1 MEQAPADARAAPI
14 AAGPAN
20 MDTTESLSPK
30 RPRESASGK
39 MVSQRATQNHPG
51 EPENRSS
58 AHEAACQRTT
68 STSQSLA
75 HHASLMGG
83 RLKSEV
89 DRAPPQVEHLV
100 HSTIFNPAERQ
111 RIGRNQLPY
120 TLQHPTTR
128 AGPNNRVTHEHSLGC
143 LIKTH
148 TILTLQS
155 KTRVTPGLTQKR
167 PTGKQAVTRTEN
179 TQMTRTPTQ
188 GSRGGDE
195 GISPTPPSCHP
206 FAGGQEQPSPS
217 ASSNSGGRRGRQPQL
232 CL

>member
-1 MEQAPADARAAPI
+1 LCKSIHLYIYSLSGNLFLGLMEQAPADARAALI

-20 MDTTESLSPK
+20 IDTTESLSPK

-75 HHASLMGG
+75 HHVTLMGG
-83 RLKSEV
+83 RLKSVV

-111 RIGRNQLPY
+111 RNGSISC
-120 TLQHPTTR
+120 PTITSRSGQVPPRCYTR
-128 AGPNNRVTHEHSLGC
+128 AASQR

-148 TILTLQS
+148 KILTLQS
-155 KTRVTPGLTQKR
+155 KARVTPGSTQ
-167 PTGKQAVTRTEN
+167 N
-179 TQMTRTPTQ
+179 
-188 GSRGGDE
+188 
-195 GISPTPPSCHP
+195 
-206 FAGGQEQPSPS
+206 
-217 ASSNSGGRRGRQPQL
+217 GRQASKQQL
-232 CL
+232 LEQRVRT